1 MRFKNLLY
9 CFRGLRF
16 KSNLTE
22 SSNDLK
28 PSPFIKKLRR
38 RFIHDFYFDIEDD
51 YKRLSRSS
59 KISYYAL
66 GFFLLIPSGLSLF
79 SPSSPA
85 YVNLLSHQ
93 FKLSSMTLSWISS
106 SYLAFSISKFGNT
119 SLLAN
124 SRGFVGLLFAVVGVT
139 GALIIGDY
147 SMISGLYTLMSC
159 YILLGLYN
167 YILTINKLLPRCIF
181 LPSSSLILLNLL
193 TSICSLIKSYSVK
206 SDLTTS
212 NEEIILRFES
222 SPRFKKS
229 SNSPE
234 SGEKL
239 QNTVNK
245 SE

>member
-147 SMISGLYTLMSC
+147 SMIS
-159 YILLGLYN
+159 
-167 YILTINKLLPRCIF
+167 
-181 LPSSSLILLNLL
+181 
-193 TSICSLIKSYSVK
+193 VK